1 MTEGTGAGPA
11 GDARGAGDAEV
22 AAPPGG
28 GDPADTPRILSTSTS
43 TSTSTPPPPPSAGL
57 IIPRLTFD
65 GSFVG
70 PILPPVVAGTERTP
84 EAAPVSEAVLALPLG
99 TRELVGQAL
108 DLLTRSDSGL
118 RSASFYIGFLLLVT
132 VGPVAMLVGLAVTLE
147 LGLVAQIDTLDSWPL
162 DGPILLASLVA
173 GAGYLVAN
181 VESRALATAVIGG
194 RAEGRPLR
202 LRQSIAVTRRR
213 FWRLLGAMILIGLV
227 TGLIGLLIQLP
238 LGLAL
243 GNVEAINYGLSL
255 LVGTLVAAPFVY
267 VPSGIILGE
276 VGALEAIRRSVRL
289 ARSRPR
295 LAIVVAMFGILS
307 QFIVLFGVSTG
318 GDVVLRIIEGTGL
331 AASFP
336 PALVVPLA
344 AALTFAFGT
353 LLFLVEAIAAAP
365 AVFAFEALT
374 HYTRGLDDARRHPVE
389 GDSIWTPW
397 MTPGLL
403 LGLVLGLVAIAAG
416 LAGLAAI
423 GA

>member
-1 MTEGTGAGPA
+1 MTGPA
-11 GDARGAGDAEV
+11 DEAGAADEPGAADEAGTADEAGAAR
-22 AAPPGG
+22 PSG
-28 GDPADTPRILSTSTS
+28 GDPEATPLI
-43 TSTSTPPPPPSAGL
+43 PPPPPRSAGSTV
-57 IIPRLTFD
+57 PRFAFD
-65 GSFVG
+65 GAFVG
-70 PILPPVVAGTERTP
+70 PLMPPPAVGREP
-84 EAAPVSEAVLALPLG
+84 ESEPAPVSEALLALPLG
-99 TRELVGQAL
+99 TRQLVGQAL
-108 DLLTRSDSGL
+108 DLLTQSDSGL

-147 LGLVAQIDTLDSWPL
+147 LGLMAPRGAPDSWPL

-173 GAGYLVAN
+173 GAGYLVAS

-202 LRQSIAVTRRR
+202 LRESIAVTRRR

-255 LVGTLVAAPFVY
+255 VVGTLVTAPFVY
-267 VPSGIILGE
+267 VPAGIILGE
-276 VGALEAIRRSVRL
+276 VGALEAIRRSLRL
-289 ARSRPR
+289 AGSRPR

-318 GDVVLRIIEGTGL
+318 GDVVLRIVDGTGL
-331 AASFP
+331 AGSFP

-374 HYTRGLDDARRHPVE
+374 HYTRGLDGGRRHPVV
-389 GDSIWTPW
+389 GDSIWIPW

-403 LGLVLGLVAIAAG
+403 LGAVLGLVAIAAG